1 MQVLPYFKK
10 SESNMNIERL
20 DRKYHGAKGEQT
32 IARYPFIDIPSIMLT
47 EAYNEGGLP
56 ILDWNG
62 AEQEGTMQSQAF
74 SEDGE
79 RVSSNTAFI
88 QPIRYKRRNL
98 TVRPN
103 SEAVKILV
111 DRHKRAYGVQ
121 YVRDG
126 KLHTAL
132 AKKDIILSAGAIN
145 SPKLLMLSGIG
156 PKEHLEALDIPVV
169 VDLHVGYNLHD
180 HVTFNGMLI
189 ALPNET
195 ATTVSNEERLEHIRR
210 YRDMKVKSGP
220 ISGNGPVNSVSFLK
234 SDPGLPA
241 PDLQYQVDQC
251 FWEEVIQ
258 DPVLFESTSI
268 WPTAFYN
275 AVMPRT
281 MNVAP
286 KSRGRLTLNVTDPHA
301 APVMQPDYF
310 GNPEDLLPLVIGV
323 RFLISLENTE
333 AFKTR
338 GAHFVKIPLPA
349 CRHLSWGTDEYTVCL
364 ARSYTSSPYHP
375 VGTCKMGPEWDKTA
389 VVDPRL
395 RIYGISGL
403 RVIDASIIPVVPRG
417 NTNAP
422 SLMIGEKG
430 VDLVL
435 EDWLPNY
442 KYYSF

>member
-1 MQVLPYFKK
+1 M
-10 SESNMNIERL
+10 NMERL

-32 IARYPFIDIPSIMLT
+32 VSRYPFIDQPSIMLT
-47 EAYNEGGLP
+47 EANNERGLP

-62 AEQEGTMQSQAF
+62 AQQQGTMQSQSF

-111 DRHKRAYGVQ
+111 DQHKRAYGVQ

-132 AKKDIILSAGAIN
+132 AQKDIVVSAGAIN

-156 PKEHLEALDIPVV
+156 PKEHLEELHIPVV

-180 HVTFNGMLI
+180 HVTFNGIII
-189 ALPNET
+189 AFPNKT
-195 ATTVSNEERLEHIRR
+195 ATTVSNEEILEHVKR
-210 YRDMKVKSGP
+210 YHDMELKSGP
-220 ISGNGPVNSVSFLK
+220 ISGNGPTCSISFLK
-234 SDPGLPA
+234 SNPELPA
-241 PDLQYQVDQC
+241 PDIQYQADPYLL
-251 FWEEVIQ
+251 EEALQ
-258 DPVLFESTSI
+258 DLSLAERTSI
-268 WPTAFYN
+268 WPSAFYD
-275 AVMPRT
+275 AVLPRT
-281 MNVAP
+281 MNLVP
-286 KSRGRLTLNVTDPHA
+286 KSRGRLTLNVTDPNA
-301 APVMQPDYF
+301 APIMQPDYF
-310 GNPEDLLPLVIGV
+310 GNPEDLIPLIIGV

-333 AFKTR
+333 EFKKR
-338 GAHFVKIPLPA
+338 GAHFVKVPLPP
-349 CRHLSWGTDEYTVCL
+349 CRYLTWGTDEYTECL

-375 VGTCKMGPEWDKTA
+375 VGTCKMGPEWDETA

-395 RIYGISGL
+395 RVYGISGL
-403 RVIDASIIPVVPRG
+403 RVIDASIMPVVPRG

-422 SLMIGEKG
+422 ALMVGERG

-442 KYYSF
+442 EHLKYILKL

>member
-1 MQVLPYFKK
+1 MQVLPFFKK
-10 SESNMNIERL
+10 FEANLNIEGL
-20 DRKYHGAKGEQT
+20 DRKYHGVRGPQP
-32 IARYPFIDIPSIMLT
+32 IARFPFIDQPSIMLT
-47 EAYNEGGLP
+47 EAFNQGGLP

-79 RVSSNTAFI
+79 RVSTNTAYI

-111 DRHKRAYGVQ
+111 DKHKRAYGVQ
-121 YVRDG
+121 YVRHG

-132 AKKDIILSAGAIN
+132 SNNDIIVSAGAIN

-156 PKEHLEALDIPVV
+156 PRDHLEELHIPVV

-180 HVTFNGMLI
+180 HVTFNGI
-189 ALPNET
+189 IVALPNRT
-195 ATTVSNEERLEHIRR
+195 ATTVNNEERLEQVAR
-210 YRDMKVKSGP
+210 YHDMKLKKGP
-220 ISGNGPVNSVSFLK
+220 ISANGPVNSIAFLR
-234 SDPGLPA
+234 SNPELPA
-241 PDLQYQVDQC
+241 PDLQFQVDYC
-251 FWEEVIQ
+251 YWEETIQ
-258 DPVLFESTSI
+258 DPSFAESISI
-268 WPTAFYN
+268 FPTAFYN
-275 AVMPRT
+275 GLIPRT

-286 KSRGRLTLNVTDPHA
+286 KSRGRLTLNLTDPNA
-301 APVMQPDYF
+301 APILQPNYY
-310 GNPEDLLPLVIGV
+310 GNSEDMTPLIIGV

-349 CRHLSWGTDEYTVCL
+349 CRHLTWGSDEYTDCL
-364 ARSYTSSPYHP
+364 ARSYTSTPFHP
-375 VGTCKMGPEWDKTA
+375 VGTCKMGPKWDQTA

-395 RIYGISGL
+395 RVYGISGL
-403 RVIDASIIPVVPRG
+403 RVIDASIMPIVPRG

-422 SLMIGEKG
+422 TLMTAERG
-430 VDLVL
+430 VDFVL
-435 EDWLPNY
+435 EDWLRNY
-442 KYYSF
+442 RYN